1 MSIEGRIKELKDRV
15 RFLEEYDLMVKQK

>member
-15 RFLEEYDLMVKQK
+15 RFLEEHDLMVKQK